1 MGSLLTSS
9 RILSSRIMKFVA
21 LVSSSTS
28 SRDVPASMASAMFA
42 AWEVDPEAFGVEK
55 SSVLRPPG
63 RSPIMAEM
71 STPETLL
78 PSSALILTAS
88 SRATTSSLPSPGTWS

>member
-1 MGSLLTSS
+1 MGSRFTSS

-28 SRDVPASMASAMFA
+28 KSDVPTSIASAMFA
-42 AWEVDPEAFGVEK
+42 ACEVEPEAFGVEK
-55 SSVLRPPG
+55 SFVLRPPG

-78 PSSALILTAS
+78 PSSALTLTAS
-88 SRATTSSLPSPGTWS
+88 PRATTSSLPSPGT